1 MKISS
6 EQKPRIFISHRF
18 DDKPIADVIRRALA
32 RWGFDDIYQAGAPG
46 SGPRVGDSL
55 TDELRAVL
63 EDVDLVI
70 LVYTF
75 TDEDWS
81 WCMWECGLATHPRQ
95 ADATRVVVFQC
106 SRYDSPRQFA
116 QQVNVE
122 VDIEGIRNFTKQ
134 LHRDEDFFRG
144 GPPFRPRL
152 SDEDLDD
159 LSKDF
164 YEDLRPVIPTG
175 QEGPSRT
182 LPALPD
188 LSPPLSEVDRRRGSW
203 RRARS
208 PGPRPRRARADRPLG
223 VLHRRHVRRHVRR
236 GQKGGARV
244 GKTKRG
250 KGTKVMAFSDGS
262 SIPLSVH
269 TESASPHEVT
279 LVEPTLASAFLREQ
293 PERLIGDKA
302 YDSDPLDESLLEKGV
317 EMIAPHRKNRKKKK
331 TQDGRKLRR
340 SKRRWKIERLFA

>member
-1 MKISS
+1 MTT

-18 DDKPIADVIRRALA
+18 DDKSIADVIRRNLA

-55 TDELRAVL
+55 TDELREVL

-95 ADATRVVVFQC
+95 ANATRVVVFQC

-116 QQVNVE
+116 QQVNVD

-134 LHRDEDFFRG
+134 LHRNEDFFRG
-144 GPPFRPRL
+144 RPAFRPRL

-159 LSKDF
+159 LSQDF

-175 QEGPSRT
+175 QREERYRWDRFTLALEPPTDRLNLEVSEDEVVNLIQSELFVTQPFGNALAHFGYANLEGDLKLSNLVERWT
-182 LPALPD
+182 SVTRERENVSKTWIKGLCLEIRRAILAYPAEPNSQELNSVMFSSMSYYPVLNHVRVLPD
-188 LSPPLSEVDRRRGSW
+188 GSMEFDIYFY
-203 RRARS
+203 A
-208 PGPRPRRARADRPLG
+208 
-223 VLHRRHVRRHVRR
+223 V
-236 GQKGGARV
+236 K
-244 GKTKRG
+244 
-250 KGTKVMAFSDGS
+250 
-262 SIPLSVH
+262 
-269 TESASPHEVT
+269 
-279 LVEPTLASAFLREQ
+279 
-293 PERLIGDKA
+293 
-302 YDSDPLDESLLEKGV
+302 
-317 EMIAPHRKNRKKKK
+317 
-331 TQDGRKLRR
+331 
-340 SKRRWKIERLFA
+340 